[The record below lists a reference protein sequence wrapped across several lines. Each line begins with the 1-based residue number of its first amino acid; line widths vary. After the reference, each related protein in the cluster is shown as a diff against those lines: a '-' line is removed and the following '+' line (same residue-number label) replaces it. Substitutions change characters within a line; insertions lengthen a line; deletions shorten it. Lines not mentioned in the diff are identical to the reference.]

1 MVLASVAGL
10 CACTATVAG
19 SGSAGPT
26 PTRSKSE
33 APPYRAPKTAIG
45 DPRTVDLCSAISPGR
60 FAKFGDVSPT
70 VPMTPVECE
79 FWVTPPGANS
89 DVHMTAYVYGE
100 RAHYSETVKTVANQT
115 VYVYRFGGR
124 HCQAAVVT
132 VDVAIGIDADDHNGR
147 LPATQV
153 CAMRDVLAEQV
164 AAAVNAHRFRHR
176 AYGSNSLTGVKMCD
190 HLTDKFTFS
199 DASLLVLQD
208 TGYGNGC
215 NLVNDVY
222 SIDIWVGLQQPPV
235 RPGPD
240 GKRLNLHGHEIVQPT
255 EADPTY
261 CEITAQ
267 QDLVP
272 GADLAETIRA
282 SAEIEKVRPGLASG
296 DKLCTDVAGAVVV
309 QFLTATGRN

>member
-45 DPRTVDLCSAISPGR
+45 DPRTVDLCSGISPGR
-60 FAKFGDVSPT
+60 FAKFGEVSPT
-70 VPMTPVECE
+70 FPGTPVACW

-282 SAEIEKVRPGLASG
+282 SAEIDKVRPGLASG